1 MSVKSADLLP
11 ALRELPGEPSGERK
25 SFREIVSDLASSDR
39 ALYAAE
45 ATAAASF
52 ALWGI
57 FDRVNVDDNLFE
69 AYRRQYPNLAEN
81 HSLHDRWIEMIQS
94 GEGSMEG
101 FVNGL
106 KGKMAELNA
115 AETLE
120 RNGYSDVAIAP
131 NPNQPAWDV
140 SATSPDGEAALFQV
154 KTGAAERAGEVE
166 SLMADAP
173 DVQFLVSSEIY
184 DRISE
189 RSPDVLDMLGDIG
202 SDYELA
208 EGAKES
214 LDILSENM
222 GLDIPD
228 GLGDLIP
235 YAGAIIAGARLIY
248 GVMQTEKRFSAAD
261 RTAKN
266 KIQVVQTLTIMS
278 RMGIST
284 VLATAG
290 GMGGSAAGS
299 AVPFVGSLI
308 GGIAGTAA
316 GAGIG
321 MYLNSRLEPRMTD
334 LALDITG
341 LTGDD
346 IFYYANKERV
356 DHLALSF
363 RRTALPPASA
373 PRAPA
378 RRPPIDML

>member
-1 MSVKSADLLP
+1 MSMKSADLLP

-25 SFREIVSDLASSDR
+25 AFREIIADLTNSDR

-45 ATAAASF
+45 STAAASF

-69 AYRRQYPNLAEN
+69 AYRQQYPNLAAN
-81 HSLHDRWIEMIQS
+81 YSLYDRWIEMTQS

-120 RNGYSDVAIAP
+120 RNGYSDVTIAS
-131 NPNQPAWDV
+131 NPNQPVWDI
-140 SATSPDGEAALFQV
+140 SAASPDGEEVFFQV

-166 SLMADAP
+166 SLMADSP
-173 DVQFLVSSEIY
+173 DIQFAVSSEIY
-184 DRISE
+184 ERISE
-189 RSPDVLDMLGDIG
+189 RSPHVLDSLVDVG
-202 SDYELA
+202 SGYELT

-266 KIQVVQTLTIMS
+266 KLQVVQTLTVMS

-290 GMGGSAAGS
+290 GMGGTAAGS
-299 AVPFVGSLI
+299 TVPFVGNLI
-308 GGIAGTAA
+308 GGIVGTAA

-321 MYLNSRLEPRMTD
+321 MYLNSRLEPHMLD

-356 DHLALSF
+356 DLLAMSF
-363 RRTALPPASA
+363 RQTALPPSPA
-373 PRAPA
+373 PQAPA
-378 RRPPIDML
+378 

>member
-11 ALRELPGEPSGERK
+11 ALRELPGEPSGGRK
-25 SFREIVSDLASSDR
+25 TFREIISDLASSDR

-57 FDRVNVDDNLFE
+57 FDRLNADDSLFE
-69 AYRRQYPNLAEN
+69 AYRLQYPVEAAK
-81 HSLHDRWIEMIQS
+81 HSLYQNWVEKTQS

-115 AETLE
+115 VETLKGG
-120 RNGYSDVAIAP
+120 GYSAVEIAP
-131 NPNQPAWDV
+131 NPNQPVWDI
-140 SATSPDGEAALFQV
+140 SASSPDGEAVFFQV

-166 SLMADAP
+166 SLMADNP
-173 DVQFLVSSEIY
+173 DIQFLVSSEIY

-189 RSPDVLDMLGDIG
+189 RSPDVLDSLVDVG
-202 SDYELA
+202 SGYELA
-208 EGAKES
+208 ESAKES
-214 LDILSENM
+214 LDILSRNM

-228 GLGDLIP
+228 GVGDLIP

-299 AVPFVGSLI
+299 AIPFVGNLI

-321 MYLNSRLEPRMTD
+321 MYLNSRLEPRMMD

-356 DHLALSF
+356 DSLAGSF

-373 PRAPA
+373 RPKPA
-378 RRPPIDML
+378 R

>member
-1 MSVKSADLLP
+1 MSMKSADLLP

-25 SFREIVSDLASSDR
+25 AFREIISDLTNSDR

-45 ATAAASF
+45 STAAASF

-57 FDRVNVDDNLFE
+57 FDRVNVDDNLF
-69 AYRRQYPNLAEN
+69 AAHSLQYPGKAAEL
-81 HSLHDRWIEMIQS
+81 SLHQHWIERTQS
-94 GEGSMEG
+94 GEASMER

-120 RNGYSDVAIAP
+120 RNGYSDVTIAP
-131 NPNQPAWDV
+131 NPNQPVWDIRA
-140 SATSPDGEAALFQV
+140 SSPDGEEVFFQV
-154 KTGAAERAGEVE
+154 KTGAAERAGEIE
-166 SLMADAP
+166 SLMADSP
-173 DVQFLVSSEIY
+173 DIQFAVSSEIY
-184 DRISE
+184 ERISE
-189 RSPDVLDMLGDIG
+189 RSPHVLDNLVDVG
-202 SDYELA
+202 SGYELT

-248 GVMQTEKRFSAAD
+248 GVMQTEKRFGAAD

-266 KIQVVQTLTIMS
+266 KLQVVQTLTVMS

-290 GMGGSAAGS
+290 GMGGTAAGS
-299 AVPFVGSLI
+299 AVPFVGNLI
-308 GGIAGTAA
+308 GGIVGTAA

-321 MYLNSRLEPRMTD
+321 MYLNSRLEPHMLD

-356 DHLALSF
+356 DLLAMSF
-363 RRTALPPASA
+363 RQTAPPPASA
-373 PRAPA
+373 PQAPA
-378 RRPPIDML
+378 